1 MYKINDLKK
10 HIVVTETKV
19 ECPQK
24 TCTRTVERQ
33 RKTFQPCPEFYCS
46 DCKIYI
52 SPSTFEYELESDN
65 LLWFDTRDQDLFTK
79 IKMVKREC
87 RITRDN
93 SEDAVTWNVFRY
105 FDRNTILSNFL
116 SKISTEIHNSIEL
129 MLWSYSPNEFK
140 GWSWLDKARL
150 EFGETIS
157 RGSEPDIIIL
167 TDNTLFFIEAKL
179 NSGNNTVPS
188 APDNKKEYTIGG
200 QNWFCQVFKS
210 DYQTIAITNKKFE
223 LMRFW
228 LLGSWIAKELNVKF
242 QLVNLVLDNKE
253 TNIVSDF
260 GKHIVV
266 DSNNTFSRLTWE
278 EIYSLIKNS
287 HRNDNDTL
295 TILDYFENKA
305 AGYNSKGDLKK
316 AFITN

>member
-1 MYKINDLKK
+1 MYKLKDLKK
-10 HIVVTETKV
+10 RIIITDTKV

-24 TCTRTVERQ
+24 TCNRMVERQ
-33 RKTFQPCPEFYCS
+33 RKTFRKSPEFYCS
-46 DCKIYI
+46 NCQIYI
-52 SPSTFEYELESDN
+52 SPSTFEYNSESDN
-65 LLWFDTRDQDLFTK
+65 LLWFNPLDQDLFEK
-79 IKMVKREC
+79 INKVKRES
-87 RITRDN
+87 RISRDN

-105 FDRNTILSNFL
+105 FDRNKILSDFL
-116 SKISTEIHNSIEL
+116 SKISNDVHNVIEL

-140 GWSWLDKARL
+140 GWSWLNKARL
-150 EFGETIS
+150 EFGETIV

-167 TDNTLFFIEAKL
+167 TDTTLFFIEAKF
-179 NSGNNTVPS
+179 NAGNNTVPS

-200 QNWFCQVFKS
+200 QNWFGQVFKS
-210 DYQTIAITNKKFE
+210 DYQTIAITNKKYE

-228 LLGSWIAKELNVKF
+228 LLGCWIAKKLNVKF